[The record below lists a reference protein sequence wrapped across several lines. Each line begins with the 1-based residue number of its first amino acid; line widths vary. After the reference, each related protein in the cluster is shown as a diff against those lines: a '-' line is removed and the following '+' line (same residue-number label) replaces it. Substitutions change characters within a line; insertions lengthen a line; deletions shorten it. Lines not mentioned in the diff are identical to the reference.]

1 MQLSALWVT
10 WALTDIS
17 KWFNNFLLLFKESCC
32 FLSSKVLITMNQM
45 AVVFLAN
52 PKGKSRIF
60 YDKHIL
66 AGLFMRIMIIHVLSL
81 TCQMKKTWKMKETP
95 PILMS
100 SFGCGTHSHYHN
112 ALEWILIHPLKSIFV
127 VSSRFSLFLSWKRHH
142 LPHMFVVLPTRNQIW
157 NNS

>member
-52 PKGKSRIF
+52 PKGKSKIF

-66 AGLFMRIMIIHVLSL
+66 AGLFMRIMTIHVLSL

-127 VSSRFSLFLSWKRHH
+127 VSSRFFLFLLWNH
-142 LPHMFVVLPTRNQIW
+142 LPHIFVVLPTRNQIW
-157 NNS
+157 NIL